1 MDGGLSSAVRSVPA
15 ALPGRRRRGASIR
28 VHLVLFVLLAV
39 MPAFALAWLAA
50 LAGAA
55 ALTSERLRTLHEASA
70 MVAAQT
76 RDGAIALPP
85 RAGRAWLAA
94 VIGPDG
100 RVSGGDAGFVETFA
114 AVFADLAPAQP
125 HLLAGEGG
133 TLTGGGV
140 DGQAWRFA
148 FAPVAGDGGL
158 FAVAAMP
165 EASITAPLGAN
176 VIALLLSGGGV
187 LFATSLLI
195 ALHAARRLGGPI
207 AEVERAARAFA
218 RGDAAVPPAG
228 SGVGEVDALA
238 ETLARAAGERLA
250 REAERLALAARL
262 EMVLAT
268 TGDAVLALDA
278 AGKVIYL
285 NRQAVA
291 MLPAGVRAP
300 GRATAEL
307 WPAGP
312 VPGLVER
319 VTTGGGRAR
328 ATGFDTDHGRWIE
341 AEALRDADG
350 ITLFL
355 RDVTQAR
362 ALEEALRAGQA
373 RLQAVL
379 DHLPIGVL
387 LVGADGRLEF
397 ANRHAAD
404 LLGEPLDA
412 GRVLAADLRT
422 SALAEALVAD
432 GSARGETWI
441 RRRGGGDVL
450 LRFAAAPLPASAGG
464 ARATVV
470 AVTDLSE
477 ERRAADALRESE
489 LRFRTLAEA
498 VPQIVWSAAPEG
510 AIDYVNPRFA
520 EFTGLGVPSEA
531 APGGSATHPEDRD
544 AARAAWSRALASGEP
559 FVSEYR
565 LRGATGEWRWFS
577 AQALPARERGG
588 RVTRWIGAAT
598 DVTDLIAAR
607 VALENQVMAEAAA
620 RQAAVA
626 AAEALAASE
635 ERFRRFAEASP
646 DVLWIADGP
655 GRRYDYVSPAFERIW
670 GASRGDLLANP
681 GLWAASIHPE
691 DHARVAEARGEGSRA
706 PFAGFDCE
714 YRILRADGQERWIR
728 EIGFPV
734 LDAVGRL
741 ARRGGFARD
750 VTAAKQ
756 AEERQML
763 LIAELNHRVKNTLAT
778 VQSLALQTARGLA
791 TPSDPLRRFLAEFQ
805 ARLLALSRAHDILTA
820 RTWSGAMLDEVVA
833 AALSPWRPADG
844 GAAPRIEVGG
854 GPPVWLPPKAVLGLS
869 LGLHELATN
878 ALKYGSLTVP
888 AGRVALAWSS
898 EPDHGVRLRWV
909 ERGGPPPRPP
919 EHQGFG
925 TRLLQRGLPGE
936 LGPGSTVAFTYL
948 PEGLEAEIRFR
959 AGAAPP

>member
-1 MDGGLSSAVRSVPA
+1 LDGSLSSAVQSVPA
-15 ALPGRRRRGASIR
+15 PVLATRRRGMSIR

-39 MPAFALAWLAA
+39 APAFALAWLAA
-50 LAGAA
+50 LEGSVAVSA
-55 ALTSERLRTLHEASA
+55 ERLRGLREASA
-70 MVAAQT
+70 LVAAAT
-76 RDGAIALPP
+76 RDGEVALPP
-85 RAGRAWLAA
+85 PASRAWLAT
-94 VIGPDG
+94 VIGPQG
-100 RVSGGDAGFVETFA
+100 QVLGGDPGFVETLSGF
-114 AVFADLAPAQP
+114 FADLAANRAERLPP
-125 HLLAGEGG
+125 EGG
-133 TLTGGGV
+133 TLTGGGP
-140 DGQAWRFA
+140 DGRAWRFA
-148 FAPVAGDGGL
+148 FTPLPGGGGF

-165 EASITAPLGAN
+165 EATVTAPLEAN
-176 VIALLLSGGGV
+176 VITLLLSGGGV
-187 LFATSLLI
+187 LFGTTLLI

-218 RGDAAVPPAG
+218 RGDAAIPPAG

-250 REAERLALAARL
+250 REAERLALAQRL

-268 TGDAVLALDA
+268 TGDAVLVLDS
-278 AGKVIYL
+278 AGKVVYL
-285 NRQAVA
+285 NRQAAA
-291 MLPAGVRAP
+291 MLPAGSRGA
-300 GRATAEL
+300 GRPAAEL

-312 VPGLVER
+312 VPSLVEK
-319 VTTGGGRAR
+319 VATAGGRAR
-328 ATGFDTDHGRWIE
+328 ETGFDPDQGRWIE

-397 ANRHAAD
+397 ANRHATD

-422 SALAEALVAD
+422 AALAEALAAD
-432 GSARGETWI
+432 ECARGETWI
-441 RRRGGGDVL
+441 RRRDGADVL

-470 AVTDLSE
+470 VVTDLSE

-498 VPQIVWSAAPEG
+498 VPQIVWSATPEG

-544 AARAAWSRALASGEP
+544 QARAAWTRALASGDR
-559 FVSEYR
+559 FVAEYR
-565 LRGATGEWRWFS
+565 LRSEGGEWRWFS
-577 AQALPARERGG
+577 AQALPAREPGG
-588 RVTRWIGAAT
+588 RITRWIGAAT
-598 DVTDLIAAR
+598 DVTDLIATR

-646 DVLWIADGP
+646 DVLWIADST

-681 GLWAASIHPE
+681 QLWAASINP
-691 DHARVAEARGEGSRA
+691 DDRARVAEARGESGEK
-706 PFAGFDCE
+706 PFVGFDCE
-714 YRILRADGQERWIR
+714 YRILRADGQQRWIR

-734 LDAVGRL
+734 LDAAGRL

-756 AEERQML
+756 AEERQSL

-778 VQSLALQTARGLA
+778 VQSLALQTARGLV

-833 AALSPWRPADG
+833 AALSPWRPAEA
-844 GAAPRIEVGG
+844 GAKPRIEVEG

-878 ALKYGSLTVP
+878 ALKHGSLSVP
-888 AGRVALAWSS
+888 AGRVVFGWTSD
-898 EPDHGVRLRWV
+898 PDQGVRLRWR
-909 ERGGPPPRPP
+909 ERGGPTPKPP

-936 LGPGSTVAFTYL
+936 LGPGSTVVFSYL
-948 PEGLEAEIRFR
+948 PDGLEAEIRFR
-959 AGAAPP
+959 AAPAPP

>member
-1 MDGGLSSAVRSVPA
+1 MDGSLSSAVRSVPA
-15 ALPGRRRRGASIR
+15 PVMAPRRRGVSIR

-39 MPAFALAWLAA
+39 VPAFALAWLAA
-50 LAGAA
+50 LEGSVAVSA
-55 ALTSERLRTLHEASA
+55 ERLRGLREASA
-70 MVAAQT
+70 LVAAAT
-76 RDGAIALPP
+76 RDGEVALPP
-85 RAGRAWLAA
+85 PASRAWLAT
-94 VIGPDG
+94 VIGPQG
-100 RVSGGDAGFVETFA
+100 QVLGGDAGFVETLSGF
-114 AVFADLAPAQP
+114 FADLAAN
-125 HLLAGEGG
+125 HAELLPPEGG
-133 TLTGGGV
+133 TLTGGGP

-148 FAPVAGDGGL
+148 FTPLPGGGGF

-165 EASITAPLGAN
+165 EATVTAPLEAN
-176 VIALLLSGGGV
+176 VITLLLSGGGV
-187 LFATSLLI
+187 LFGTSLLI

-207 AEVERAARAFA
+207 AQVERAARAFA
-218 RGDAAVPPAG
+218 RGDPAIPPAG

-268 TGDAVLALDA
+268 TGDAVLALDS
-278 AGKVIYL
+278 AGKVVYL
-285 NRQAVA
+285 NRQAAA
-291 MLPAGVRAP
+291 MLPAGSRGA
-300 GRATAEL
+300 GRPAAEL

-312 VPGLVER
+312 VPSLVEK
-319 VTTGGGRAR
+319 VTTAGGRAR
-328 ATGFDTDHGRWIE
+328 ETGFDPDQGRWIE

-379 DHLPIGVL
+379 DDLPIGVL
-387 LVGADGRLEF
+387 LVGGDGRLEF
-397 ANRHAAD
+397 ANRHASD

-422 SALAEALVAD
+422 SALAEALAAD

-441 RRRGGGDVL
+441 RRRGGEDVL

-544 AARAAWSRALASGEP
+544 QARAAWTRALASGDR
-559 FVSEYR
+559 FVAEYR
-565 LRGATGEWRWFS
+565 LRGEGGEWRWFS
-577 AQALPARERGG
+577 AQALPARELGG
-588 RVTRWIGAAT
+588 RITRWIGAAT

-681 GLWAASIHPE
+681 RLWAASIDP
-691 DHARVAEARGEGSRA
+691 DDRARVAEARGEAGES
-706 PFAGFDCE
+706 PFVGFDCE

-734 LDAVGRL
+734 LDAAGRL

-756 AEERQML
+756 AEERQSL

-833 AALSPWRPADG
+833 AALSPWRPAEAG
-844 GAAPRIEVGG
+844 VKPRIEVEG

-878 ALKYGSLTVP
+878 ALKHGSLTVP
-888 AGRVALAWSS
+888 AGRVVFGWTS
-898 EPDHGVRLRWV
+898 EPDQGVRLRWL
-909 ERGGPPPRPP
+909 ERGGPTPKPP

-936 LGPGSTVAFTYL
+936 LGPGSTVVFSYL
-948 PEGLEAEIRFR
+948 PDGLEAEIRFR
-959 AGAAPP
+959 AAPAPP

>member
-1 MDGGLSSAVRSVPA
+1 LDGSLSSAVQGGAVSSP
-15 ALPGRRRRGASIR
+15 RRRGVSIR
-28 VHLVLFVLLAV
+28 VHLVLFVMLAV
-39 MPAFALAWLAA
+39 VPAFALAWLAA
-50 LAGAA
+50 LEGAVA
-55 ALTSERLRTLHEASA
+55 VTSERLRALREASA
-70 MVAAQT
+70 LVAAQT
-76 RDGAIALPP
+76 RDGEIALPP
-85 RAGRAWLAA
+85 PASRAWLAT

-100 RVSGGDAGFVETFA
+100 RIQGGDAGFVETLSGF
-114 AVFADLAPAQP
+114 FADLMTNHRGLLPP
-125 HLLAGEGG
+125 EGGLLAGAGP
-133 TLTGGGV
+133 
-140 DGQAWRFA
+140 DGRSWRFA
-148 FAPVAGDGGL
+148 FTPLPGGGDF

-165 EASITAPLGAN
+165 EESVAAPLEAN
-176 VIALLLSGGGV
+176 VVTLLLSGGGV
-187 LFATSLLI
+187 LFGTSLLI

-218 RGDAAVPPAG
+218 RGDQAVPPAG

-268 TGDAVLALDA
+268 TGDAVLALDGG
-278 AGKVIYL
+278 GKVVYL
-285 NRQAVA
+285 NRQAAA
-291 MLPAGVRAP
+291 MLPAASRAA
-300 GRATAEL
+300 GRSAAEL

-312 VPGLVER
+312 VPGLVEK
-319 VTTGGGRAR
+319 VTTAGGRAR
-328 ATGFDTDHGRWIE
+328 ATGFDPDQGRWIE

-397 ANRHAAD
+397 ANRQAAE
-404 LLGEPLDA
+404 LLGEPLEA

-422 SALAEALVAD
+422 AALAEALAAD
-432 GSARGETWI
+432 GAARGETWI
-441 RRRGGGDVL
+441 RRRGGEDVL

-470 AVTDLSE
+470 AVTDLSD

-520 EFTGLGVPSEA
+520 EFTGLAVPSEA
-531 APGGSATHPEDRD
+531 APGGAATHPEDRD
-544 AARAAWSRALASGEP
+544 QARSAWTRALASGEP

-565 LRGATGEWRWFS
+565 LRGAAGEWRWFS
-577 AQALPARERGG
+577 AQALPAREPGG
-588 RVTRWIGAAT
+588 RITRWIGAAT

-607 VALENQVMAEAAA
+607 FALENQVMAEAAA

-681 GLWAASIHPE
+681 GLWAASIHAE
-691 DHARVAEARGEGSRA
+691 DRARVAEARGEGGDA

-734 LDAVGRL
+734 LDAAGRL

-750 VTAAKQ
+750 VTAAKH
-756 AEERQML
+756 AEERQTL

-805 ARLLALSRAHDILTA
+805 ARLLALSRAHDILTV

-833 AALSPWRPADG
+833 AAVSPWRPDEP
-844 GAAPRIEVGG
+844 GARTRIEVAG
-854 GPPVWLPPKAVLGLS
+854 GPSVWLPPKAVLGLS

-878 ALKYGSLTVP
+878 ALKHGSLTVP
-888 AGRVALAWSS
+888 TGRVSLSWTS
-898 EPDHGVRLRWV
+898 EPEQGVRLHWV
-909 ERGGPPPRPP
+909 ERGGPPPKPP

-936 LGPGSTVAFTYL
+936 LGPGSTVAVTFL
-948 PEGLEAEIRFR
+948 PEGFEAEIRFR
-959 AGAAPP
+959 AGSAPP

>member
-1 MDGGLSSAVRSVPA
+1 M
-15 ALPGRRRRGASIR
+15 SIR

-39 MPAFALAWLAA
+39 VPAFALAWLAA
-50 LAGAA
+50 LEGATA
-55 ALTSERLRTLHEASA
+55 VGAERLRLLREASA
-70 MVAAQT
+70 LVAVQSS
-76 RDGAIALPP
+76 DGDIALSP
-85 RAGRAWLAA
+85 RASRAWLAA
-94 VIGPDG
+94 IIGPDG
-100 RVSGGDAGFVETFA
+100 QVSGGDAGFVESLSGF
-114 AVFADLAPAQP
+114 FADLFVNHPELVP
-125 HLLAGEGG
+125 PEGG
-133 TLTGGGV
+133 ILTGGGA
-140 DGQAWRFA
+140 DGQSWRFA
-148 FAPVAGDGGL
+148 FSPLPGGSGF

-165 EASITAPLGAN
+165 EAAITAPLEAN
-176 VIALLLSGGGV
+176 VVALLLSGGGV
-187 LFATSLLI
+187 LFGTSLLI

-218 RGDAAVPPAG
+218 RGDPAVPPAG

-250 REAERLALAARL
+250 REAERLAIAARL

-268 TGDAVLALDA
+268 TGDAVLALDP

-285 NRQAVA
+285 NRQAAA
-291 MLPAGVRAP
+291 MLPAGVRGP
-300 GRATAEL
+300 GRAAAEL

-319 VTTGGGRAR
+319 VTAGGGRAR
-328 ATGFDTDHGRWIE
+328 ATGFDPDQGRWIE

-397 ANRHAAD
+397 ANRQAAD

-412 GRVLAADLRT
+412 GRLLATDLRT
-422 SALAEALVAD
+422 AALAEALAAD
-432 GSARGETWI
+432 GSARGEAWI
-441 RRRGGGDVL
+441 RRRVGEDLL

-489 LRFRTLAEA
+489 IRFRTLAEA

-510 AIDYVNPRFA
+510 GIDYVNPRFA
-520 EFTGLGVPSEA
+520 EFTGLSVPSEA
-531 APGGSATHPEDRD
+531 APGGAATHPEDRD
-544 AARAAWSRALASGEP
+544 QARSAWTRALASGEP

-565 LRGATGEWRWFS
+565 LRGAAGEWRWFS
-577 AQALPARERGG
+577 AQALPAREPGG
-588 RVTRWIGAAT
+588 RITRWIGAAT

-670 GASRGDLLANP
+670 GASRGDLLGNP
-681 GLWAASIHPE
+681 RLWAASIHP
-691 DHARVAEARGEGSRA
+691 DDCARVAEARGEGSDA

-714 YRILRADGQERWIR
+714 YRILRPDGQERWIR

-734 LDAVGRL
+734 LDAAGRL

-756 AEERQML
+756 AEERQTL

-820 RTWSGAMLDEVVA
+820 RTWSGAMLDEVIA
-833 AALSPWRPADG
+833 AALSPWRPDDG
-844 GAAPRIEVGG
+844 VGKPRIEVEG

-878 ALKYGSLTVP
+878 ALKHGSLTVP
-888 AGRVALAWSS
+888 AGRVVLGWTS
-898 EPDHGVRLRWV
+898 EPDQGVRLRWV
-909 ERGGPPPRPP
+909 ERGGPPPKPP

-936 LGPGSTVAFTYL
+936 LGPGSTVAFTFL

-959 AGAAPP
+959 AGIAPP